1 MLARDKNKSTII
13 EYEKP
18 KIDGHL
24 IFEEYNIADKGKKN
38 KNQE

>member
-1 MLARDKNKSTII
+1 MMLAWDKNKSTII

-24 IFEEYNIADKGKKN
+24 KFEEYNVGPPV
-38 KNQE
+38 